1 MKDAIWTGLGAAV
14 LGVLIGGC
22 VASADIRTDQGQA
35 ADARRIAL
43 YKKIA
48 PSDIAW
54 GRESD
59 PAGEVGV
66 IDPPYCTPN
75 RDRVEI
81 VEFVSY
87 TTTTWKRSVPHARA
101 WEASLPEII
110 KVRRQIDGTAG
121 NKDHPWVNRWLLHQ
135 KLLSAAEVLGREEAV
150 HHAIYEQVQG
160 KRGHLGVDVG
170 ALATVVGLDP
180 GVYARRLGDPEVAWR
195 ARASSGVDSDFVRAG
210 QGLWPAGAVAIY
222 PEFLIDGRY
231 LLSASIT
238 GDPAR
243 TYRMA
248 NRLIREALESDRSAD
263 DCPEND
269 AEFAAWLAPRAGQV
283 LDKVKFGKGRRGARV
298 YSHDRRETWVLGDDG
313 EVVAVYRLRG
323 EGADSH
329 WALQWHKE
337 GRNDPQWASGWRIA
351 RQFMAYAGEAGAPQ
365 RYGAFLLTDWL
376 SAPETLWVG
385 LPFKGHEV
393 ALAFT
398 PDGKVEARNDTGS
411 LFGTWWLEAGNLNVS
426 FGELGLQSWPWREA
440 AKHVGFEVPQRA
452 LTPWRFEKQGS
463 AKWRPAAGTGD
474 GQ

>member
-1 MKDAIWTGLGAAV
+1 MGDAIWMGLGAAV

-22 VASADIRTDQGQA
+22 VASADIRTDQGRA

-54 GRESD
+54 GGESD

-81 VEFVSY
+81 VEVVSY
-87 TTTTWKRSVPHARA
+87 TTTTWKRSVPLTRA
-101 WEASLPEII
+101 WEASQPDAVD
-110 KVRRQIDGTAG
+110 VRRLIAWTTG
-121 NKDHPWVNRWLLHQ
+121 NERHPYASAWLLHE
-135 KLLSAAEVLGREEAV
+135 KLLSTAEVLGREEAL
-150 HHAIYEQVQG
+150 HHAIYEQVRG
-160 KRGHLGVDVG
+160 KRGDVGVDLGALIAVMGLDVG
-170 ALATVVGLDP
+170 AYV
-180 GVYARRLGDPEVAWR
+180 RLLRDPEIAWR
-195 ARASSGVDSDFVRAG
+195 ARAASGVYRDVVRAG
-210 QGLWPAGAVAIY
+210 QGLWPAGGVAIF
-222 PEFLIDGRY
+222 PGFLIDGRY
-231 LLSASIT
+231 FLSASIT

-248 NRLIREALESDRSAD
+248 NRLIREALERDRSAD

-298 YSHDRRETWVLGDDG
+298 YSHDRREVWVLGADG
-313 EVVAVYRLRG
+313 AVVEVHRLRG
-323 EGADSH
+323 EGAESH
-329 WALQWHKE
+329 WALQWREE
-337 GRNDPQWASGWRIA
+337 GRQGPEWSSGWRFA

-463 AKWRPAAGTGD
+463 VAWPPAAAGGD
-474 GQ
+474 G